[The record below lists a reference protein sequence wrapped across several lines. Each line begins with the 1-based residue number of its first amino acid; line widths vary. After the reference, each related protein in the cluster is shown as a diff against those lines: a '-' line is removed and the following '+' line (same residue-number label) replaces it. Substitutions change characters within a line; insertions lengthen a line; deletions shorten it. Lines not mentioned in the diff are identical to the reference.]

1 MAASGRR
8 DTLLDLRWDANR
20 DPSQK
25 LTLKTSYEPTG
36 FHPNDWNSVINL
48 SYPGTF
54 IKGNLAALTQSNRVS
69 FRYFASSLSNT
80 CFFFYY
86 LFFVEN
92 NRSISGAFDFGGS
105 KKPVVLSLTS
115 SRVGSTLMTELLLDT
130 PFQGWANNKAV
141 FM

>member
-80 CFFFYY
+80 FFFF
-86 LFFVEN
+86 LFIFC
-92 NRSISGAFDFGGS
+92 R
-105 KKPVVLSLTS
+105 K
-115 SRVGSTLMTELLLDT
+115 
-130 PFQGWANNKAV
+130 
-141 FM
+141 

>member
-1 MAASGRR
+1 MATSGRR

-36 FHPNDWNSVINL
+36 FHPNDWNSVIHL

-69 FRYFASSLSNT
+69 YINIGPLSILL
-80 CFFFYY
+80 CSFYI
-86 LFFVEN
+86 EN

-105 KKPVVLSLTS
+105 KKPVALSLTS
-115 SRVGSTLMTELLLDT
+115 NRVGSTLMTELLLDT
-130 PFQGWANNKAV
+130 PFQGWASNKAV